1 MAKRWDRSGV
11 LLEVGDYDQYKV
23 KVDGS
28 GRVSTR
34 NRRFLRKVQPYQPR
48 QPAQRAQTQLDPVEG
63 VRQTGGQPVVVERAG
78 DKEIGQEQE
87 QTMRVMDTVARDAE
101 MEQRDTVEVMEPQ
114 VETAGAVVE
123 EQAPM
128 QEARRLGRVRKTNV
142 KYDSETWDLNR
153 D

>member
-1 MAKRWDRSGV
+1 
-11 LLEVGDYDQYKV
+11 
-23 KVDGS
+23 
-28 GRVSTR
+28 
-34 NRRFLRKVQPYQPR
+34 
-48 QPAQRAQTQLDPVEG
+48 
-63 VRQTGGQPVVVERAG
+63 
-78 DKEIGQEQE
+78 
-87 QTMRVMDTVARDAE
+87 MDTVARDAE

-128 QEARRLGRVRKTNV
+128 QEASRSGRVRKTNV